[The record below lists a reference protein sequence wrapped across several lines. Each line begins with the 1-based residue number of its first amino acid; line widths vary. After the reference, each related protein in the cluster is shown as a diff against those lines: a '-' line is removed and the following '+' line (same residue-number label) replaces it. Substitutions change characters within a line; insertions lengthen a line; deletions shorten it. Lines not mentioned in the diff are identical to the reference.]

1 MVTRREKEIEAM
13 RKLIIST
20 ASEIIAEEGLDNL
33 SIRKIAKKIEYS
45 PSVIYN
51 YFKDKEE
58 IVNTI
63 MRSGY
68 MKIVSAVSASDLE
81 NLPPTE
87 KLAEMTRN
95 YIEEALKMPDEF
107 LSVQVNQTPQVLKYT
122 SYLFKG
128 AAKEKPALSA
138 LFNCL
143 KEIHKDADYEQTEL
157 KAQIIA
163 ASTMGLII
171 KLIVEKDIEEDQRQK
186 LIDCFIKEIIL
197 KI

>member
-13 RKLIIST
+13 RELIIAT
-20 ASEIIAEEGLDNL
+20 AKEIIAKEGLDNL
-33 SIRKIAKKIEYS
+33 SIRKIARKIEYS

-58 IVNTI
+58 LVNTI

-68 MKIVSAVSASDLE
+68 MKIINAVSASDLE
-81 NLPPTE
+81 NLSPRE
-87 KLAEMTRN
+87 KLAEMSRN

-107 LSVQVNQTPQVLKYT
+107 LSVQVNQSPQALKHT

-128 AAKEKPALSA
+128 AAKEKPALKA
-138 LFNCL
+138 LYSCL
-143 KEIHKDADYEQTEL
+143 KEIHMDADYEQIEL
-157 KAQIIA
+157 KA

-171 KLIVEKDIEEDQRQK
+171 KLIVEKDTEEDQRQK
-186 LIDCFIKEIIL
+186 IIDHFIKEIIL